1 MRKPRVFY
9 ISTPKVGTT
18 FGPFRPAAAVV
29 AAASDPGDP
38 TTVTGPC
45 PAAPHNAD
53 ASSARPSWAPPRPC
67 SGYAPTLP
75 RRSSGC
81 SPTRPAPS
89 SLPVSSAGHT
99 PGNRPAGAPE
109 RGWPAGAP
117 PVERAGRPT
126 ALGRRPPRRCH
137 ARQPATTLPPPA
149 DPPPPP

>member
-99 PGNRPAGAPE
+99 PGNRPAGAEKKSVQQVRPGVARVQLDGALE
-109 RGWPAGAP
+109 ATLGLRPIPIKPLANKCQRG
-117 PVERAGRPT
+117 VT
-126 ALGRRPPRRCH
+126 F
-137 ARQPATTLPPPA
+137 
-149 DPPPPP
+149 